1 METPMTKI
9 PTEARASEEVA
20 LTAGFAANGPASRN
34 NGGPAVHS
42 VSKFQDITHF
52 TSVDHTAD
60 PSFYLHFLDAV
71 NATPAVAAWKPAILD
86 ALRLEPGMKA
96 LDIGCGFGTD
106 AFDLA
111 ERVSPGGHVTG
122 VDFSESLIAEATRRA
137 ARRNQSVTFEVGD
150 AQSMRFPDNTF
161 DVVRTERMLMH
172 VPGAERALS
181 EMSRV
186 LRRGGRMAVLDF
198 DWESQFCDS
207 PYKETTRKIALSF
220 CDSLRNGWI
229 GRRLPRLFREVGMAD
244 VTVSFR
250 TVLLDYDFLQLLLG
264 GHVASVVSSGT
275 LSENEADL
283 WWTHLSH
290 ANREGNFHYGVTA
303 SIVSGTKL

>member
-1 METPMTKI
+1 M
-9 PTEARASEEVA
+9 
-20 LTAGFAANGPASRN
+20 
-34 NGGPAVHS
+34 HS
-42 VSKFQDITHF
+42 VPKVLDVTHF

-60 PSFYLHFLDAV
+60 PGFYLRFLDAV
-71 NATPAVAAWKPAILD
+71 NALSAVAAWKPVILD

-96 LDIGCGFGTD
+96 LDIGCGIGTD

-111 ERVSPGGHVTG
+111 ERVGPGGHVTG
-122 VDFSESLIAEATRRA
+122 VDFSESLIAEAKRRA
-137 ARRNQSVTFEVGD
+137 ARRNQSVTFEIGD

-172 VPGAERALS
+172 VPDAERALS

-186 LRRGGRMAVLDF
+186 LRRGGRMAVVDF
-198 DWESQFCDS
+198 DWESQFYDS

-220 CDSLRNGWI
+220 CDGLRNGWI

-264 GHVASVVSSGT
+264 GHVAGVVSSGT

-283 WWTHLSH
+283 WWTHLLH
-290 ANREGNFHYGVTA
+290 ASREGNFHCGVIA

>member
-1 METPMTKI
+1 MTNLD
-9 PTEARASEEVA
+9 V
-20 LTAGFAANGPASRN
+20 
-34 NGGPAVHS
+34 
-42 VSKFQDITHF
+42 THF

-60 PSFYLHFLDAV
+60 PDFYIRFLDAA
-71 NATPAVAAWKPAILD
+71 NAIPAAAAWKLAVLNT
-86 ALRLEPGMKA
+86 LRLEPGMKA
-96 LDIGCGFGTD
+96 LDIGCGIGSD

-111 ERVSPGGHVTG
+111 EGVSPGGHVTG
-122 VDFSESLIAEATRRA
+122 VDFSESLIAEAKRRA
-137 ARRNQSVTFEVGD
+137 ARRNLPVTFEVGD
-150 AQSMRFPDNTF
+150 AQSMHFPDHTF

-172 VPGAERALS
+172 VPDAEKALS

-186 LRRGGRMAVLDF
+186 LRRAGRMAVLDF

-229 GRRLPRLFREVGMAD
+229 GRRLPRLFRQVGMTD

-264 GHVASVVSSGT
+264 GHIVRIVCAGT
-275 LSENEADL
+275 LSESEADL

-290 ANREGNFHYGVTA
+290 ANREGTFHYGFTA
-303 SIVSGTKL
+303 SIVAGTRF